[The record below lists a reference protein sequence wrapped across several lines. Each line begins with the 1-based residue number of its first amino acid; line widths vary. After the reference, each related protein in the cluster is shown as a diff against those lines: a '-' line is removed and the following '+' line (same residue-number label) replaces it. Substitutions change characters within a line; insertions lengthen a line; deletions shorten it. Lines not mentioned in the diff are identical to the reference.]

1 MPVTIN
7 QSAVWNDP
15 LHDCP
20 EYLLSYAMEPKEH
33 EIPQLQEENRQLFV
47 LLSPVVDII
56 GLIQDTRLE
65 VAELYIKAF

>member
-1 MPVTIN
+1 
-7 QSAVWNDP
+7 
-15 LHDCP
+15 
-20 EYLLSYAMEPKEH
+20 MEPKEH